1 MMKMMSDMSDRM
13 VGKVD
18 GRIGKITQIVGE
30 IHHTI
35 NSHSQSIAKLETQ
48 MGQMVNTLNRRE
60 EGKLPS
66 QLVMNPKG
74 LYMVNEETSHQ
85 HVQSITTLR
94 SGKLVDNQVGNKR
107 NEHKK
112 VPETLQ
118 NDKGKQ
124 VITETSTSAD
134 PSLETPYVPRAPFPE
149 WLKAPSHFGNQGE
162 KIQVM
167 MEVFKQ
173 VKINIPLLDA
183 IQQVLAYAKFLKDL
197 CTQKRKSINHIP
209 KKVLLIEHVSSL
221 IQHNTPP
228 KFKDPGVPTISC
240 IIGQKEIDKALLDL
254 GARVNLLPYSVYQ
267 QLGLGE
273 LKPTMVILQL
283 ADRSIKK
290 PRGIIEDVIIKVDKF
305 FFPVDFI
312 VLDTEP
318 VPHPERLISVILGRP
333 FLATANACINCWIGV
348 MEISFGNIKVRLNIF
363 NAFQHVPHQNECF
376 FMDHI
381 EEYVEDSLPSLLAD
395 DPLEACL
402 AHFEFEDF
410 DMDQYIEE
418 VHDLL
423 ETVASADFHQW
434 RLSKEPLPLTSS
446 TPHIPSL
453 ESPPKLELKPLVCLP
468 WCQQDSSSHNCFQ
481 FTEKP
486 GR

>member
-1 MMKMMSDMSDRM
+1 MMKMMSDMSDRV
-13 VGKVD
+13 VGKLD
-18 GRIGKITQIVGE
+18 GRIGEITHIVGE
-30 IHHTI
+30 IHQTV

-48 MGQMVNTLNRRE
+48 MGQMANTLNRRE

-107 NEHKK
+107 DEHKE

-149 WLKAPSHFGNQGE
+149 WLKAPSHFGKQGE
-162 KIQVM
+162 KIQAM

-197 CTQKRKSINHIP
+197 CTQNRKSINHIP
-209 KKVLLIEHVSSL
+209 KKVLLTEHVSSL

-228 KFKDPGVPTISC
+228 KFKDPGAPTISC
-240 IIGQKEIDKALLDL
+240 IIGQKEIDKALIDL
-254 GARVNLLPYSVYQ
+254 GAGVNLLPYSVYQ

-305 FFPVDFI
+305 FFLVDFI

-318 VPHPERLISVILGRP
+318 VLHPERLISVILGRP

-348 MEISFGNIKVRLNIF
+348 MEISFGNMKVRLNIF
-363 NAFQHVPHQNECF
+363 NAFQHVPDQNECF

-402 AHFEFEDF
+402 AQFGFEDF
-410 DMDQYIEE
+410 DTDQYIEE

-423 ETVASADFHQW
+423 ETAASADFHPW
-434 RLSKEPLPLTSS
+434 RLSKKPLPLTSS
-446 TPHIPSL
+446 TPHVPFL
-453 ESPPKLELKPLVCLP
+453 ESPPKLELKPLPDKLKYAFL
-468 WCQQDSSSHNCFQ
+468 SATRLF
-481 FTEKP
+481 
-486 GR
+486 